1 MRNHKVLYSVAAFT
15 LFIVVV
21 SFASSIFA
29 LSDKEYKQMMRNS
42 GFARADK
49 ALNQAWKNAKNSLS
63 GGDFETLK
71 RGQMSWI
78 KSGRDN
84 KASLLLENMSRVQA
98 YTLVTNSRAEF
109 INAYVRGIVSAKPG
123 AEVTNDDLPS
133 EFLMICP
140 NFRRQIRSR
149 NLLLNFLQKVRRC
162 LLKKC

>member
-98 YTLVTNSRAEF
+98 YTLV
-109 INAYVRGIVSAKPG
+109 
-123 AEVTNDDLPS
+123 
-133 EFLMICP
+133 
-140 NFRRQIRSR
+140 QIHVLSSSMRM
-149 NLLLNFLQKVRRC
+149 
-162 LLKKC
+162 